1 MLNCSE
7 KFEQM
12 VEEDKINILYYH
24 CCFRYSIEDYMTN
37 SSLRNRFLLDN
48 SKPSTDRI
56 SNLIK
61 KAKNM
66 KLIKVGPNKSY
77 IPFWAE

>member
-1 MLNCSE
+1 MEFMKQS
-7 KFEQM
+7 K
-12 VEEDKINILYYH
+12 
-24 CCFRYSIEDYMTN
+24 